1 MGDSCRFTAFP
12 LPCGRAASHS
22 LALMYQISCR
32 FRRAT
37 QHAVS
42 SKTFVWGVV
51 GILLAA
57 DGVYYTMAWFQ
68 ARCGRLQSSAVQ
80 LTSSGDRLVNE
91 ERDAPSVRQYWVELS
106 DAILKAPRTPLED
119 GERRITLPVGAEDI
133 ADGVLPDA
141 VRIIWE
147 DQVRYLLDGREVLR
161 LLRYAVRGPSM
172 TTKDDIISAA
182 SLALL
187 WRLQL
192 TRSVYKAVVIDG
204 DVSQCDD
211 DLSDLDEYSTV
222 FYREFVRPLELFFS
236 ASPSAGISA
245 CWSSLSEE
253 LRHLRQR
260 RRLFQLQN
268 TWSLVKYM
276 YVGGCEKVLSC
287 AMMGLLT
294 AVAAHSAVTGL
305 AVRDHIE
312 QLLSV
317 TPRLFLQ
324 YSRGCR
330 MDTSSHATMRAVL
343 GLLAFEW
350 ARLVATALVMR
361 VTEDYIHT
369 SASCHRDSVKR
380 RLYEALAQTPL
391 AFFDLRDP
399 DEVERLIYYVNDL
412 EGVDVQ
418 LHDFFARLVRA
429 AAALAAAAATLD
441 KRSSVVVVTTVA
453 LCNLLTG
460 LLNILRRKCA
470 VDVEVGNVDAEEEE
484 NGNMATD
491 GMMLRGMEIIEN
503 IHELRPYGADTTL
516 MSWWTEQMSHGRKGP
531 GTVRRIVRVVLS
543 LRRLW
548 TIDALAS
555 LLKWLLPAIVTAQ
568 AASRCQAQGLLMEAM
583 RAVQELLDEALD
595 ARRVIEVVL
604 NNAYKANTLERILD
618 PRNWEKEEG
627 LEVGVGA
634 AMKDINGGDNRESVC
649 EEEAGKDFLLRRG
662 VEVELLR
669 IRADG
674 LQFQYP
680 TLPTVNAF
688 FSPAS
693 FTLQLQDDLTGVG
706 RLICVTG
713 PSGCG
718 KTTLLRLLLALYKTN
733 ANSLSLQLRRRRS
746 RTMKLHSTCNGDG
759 MPDGKHAGSDDDDGE
774 VFWLPVASIPHR
786 FLRST
791 LFSYMPQIATL
802 FPGATIA
809 QNITLRS
816 SISVVNLPLL
826 SRIRE
831 CAEAAACMDFIER
844 LPQGLLTPLSS
855 ITGWATPGALRLSC
869 GQGQRLML
877 ARALYHGGGVLL
889 MDEPTA
895 GLDEASRRAVMT
907 QLRGLLQSG
916 RLRGA
921 LCVTH
926 DAEVLQQADQIV
938 KL

>member
-12 LPCGRAASHS
+12 FPCGKAASDS
-22 LALMYQISCR
+22 LALMYQILCR

-51 GILLAA
+51 GIVLVA

-68 ARCGRLQSSAVQ
+68 ARCGRLQSSAAQ
-80 LTSSGDRLVNE
+80 LTSAGDKPFNE

-106 DAILKAPRTPLED
+106 DAILKAPRTPLKD
-119 GERRITLPVGAEDI
+119 GERRIALPVAAEDI

-147 DQVRYLLDGREVLR
+147 DQVRYLLDRREVLL
-161 LLRYAVRGPSM
+161 LLRSVVRGPSM

-192 TRSVYKAVVIDG
+192 IRSVYEAVVIDG
-204 DVSQCDD
+204 DVSQCSD
-211 DLSDLDEYSTV
+211 DLTDLDEYSTV
-222 FYREFVRPLELFFS
+222 FYRELVCPLELFFP
-236 ASPSAGISA
+236 ASSSAGIAA
-245 CWSSLSEE
+245 CWFSLSEE
-253 LRHLRQR
+253 LRHLRR
-260 RRLFQLQN
+260 RRRFLQLQN

-276 YVGGCEKVLSC
+276 YVGGWKKLVSC
-287 AMMGLLT
+287 AMMSLLT
-294 AVAAHSAVTGL
+294 AVAAHSTITGL
-305 AVRDHIE
+305 AVREHIE

-317 TPRLFLQ
+317 TPRLFLR
-324 YSRGCR
+324 YSRGGCI
-330 MDTSSHATMRAVL
+330 DTSSYANMRAVL

-350 ARLVATALVMR
+350 ARLVATAAVMR

-399 DEVERLIYYVNDL
+399 DAVERLIYYVNDL

-418 LHDFFARLVRA
+418 LNDFFARLVRA

-441 KRSSVVVVTTVA
+441 RRSSVVVVVTVA
-453 LCNLLTG
+453 VSNLLTG
-460 LLNILRRKCA
+460 VLRILRRKCA
-470 VDVEVGNVDAEEEE
+470 VDLEYGNVDAEEEE

-491 GMMLRGMEIIEN
+491 GMMLRGMEIIEH
-503 IHELRPYGADTTL
+503 IHELRPYGADMTL
-516 MSWWTEQMSHGRKGP
+516 MGWWTEQMSQGHKGP

-543 LRRLW
+543 LCRLW

-555 LLKWLLPAIVTAQ
+555 LMKWLLPAIVTAQ
-568 AASRCQAQGLLMEAM
+568 AAARSQAQGLLMEAM

-595 ARRVIEVVL
+595 ARRVIEVVV
-604 NNAYKANTLERILD
+604 NNAYKANALERILD
-618 PRNWEKEEG
+618 PRNWEKEEV
-627 LEVGVGA
+627 LEDGVGA
-634 AMKDINGGDNRESVC
+634 ATRDMNGGDNRESLC
-649 EEEAGKDFLLRRG
+649 DEEARKGFLLRGG
-662 VEVELLR
+662 VEVEVLR

-693 FTLQLQDDLTGVG
+693 FTLQLQDELTGAG

-733 ANSLSLQLRRRRS
+733 ANSLSLQLRRRRR
-746 RTMKLHSTCNGDG
+746 RTMELHSTCNGDG
-759 MPDGKHAGSDDDDGE
+759 MPDGNHTCGDDGE

-816 SISVVNLPLL
+816 SVSVANLSLL
-826 SRIRE
+826 SRVRE

-926 DAEVLQQADQIV
+926 DVELLQQADQIV
-938 KL
+938 RL